1 MCTLGWTHQ
10 PKRLCFYTNKENAV
24 GHVLQASSSVQ
35 NHSQIEYSDLLKV
48 LEEDP
53 EESNAFGSEPDL
65 GEVDRHCEWLRN
77 TMCGNTTG
85 PEQLDERCNSWSF
98 HQKVC
103 LLIKSTVT
111 QDLIEN
117 CNSNICSYTL
127 YADNIIQR
135 FKNDSFWVFLNVF
148 YFRGAYPPDGG

>member
-1 MCTLGWTHQ
+1 MDEHINQKGFAFTPTKRMQLVMFFKPLHQ
-10 PKRLCFYTNKENAV
+10 CRIIPRLSILICWKCLKKIRKN
-24 GHVLQASSSVQ
+24 LM
-35 NHSQIEYSDLLKV
+35 LLEV
-48 LEEDP
+48 NLIWMM
-53 EESNAFGSEPDL
+53 
-65 GEVDRHCEWLRN
+65 VDRHCEWLGN

-85 PEQLDERCNSWSF
+85 SEQHDERCSSWSF